1 MLEDPRYNPATGIG
15 IIGSMFDHKSSQDT
29 LESSQAFVTRDDGNL
44 RSDGVS

>member
-15 IIGSMFDHKSSQDT
+15 IIGMFDHKSSQDT